1 MKGKN
6 NLTDILITVFIS
18 CFVGM
23 LSGAC
28 AIYTMNSKG
37 SFNIKRMNN
46 SDLSEISEIYDKI
59 KNEYYQDVSDDVLI
73 EGAISG
79 MLSTLDA
86 NTTYLNEG
94 NTTSFNNK
102 MKGEYYGIGLGGL
115 TLENTGILVMTI
127 TENSPAEKAGIKEGD
142 IITKVNDVDLANK
155 TATYFTTLVSKSQ
168 DEMRLAIKR
177 GEETL
182 DINLKADKIVIN
194 SVTTN
199 TFYRNNK
206 NIGYIQIQLLNLQLN

>member
-1 MKGKN
+1 MKGENK
-6 NLTDILITVFIS
+6 LTDILITVFIS

-37 SFNIKRMNN
+37 SFNIKRMSN

-86 NTTYLNEG
+86 NTTYLNKQIL
-94 NTTSFNNK
+94 NMSK
-102 MKGEYYGIGLGGL
+102 M
-115 TLENTGILVMTI
+115 
-127 TENSPAEKAGIKEGD
+127 
-142 IITKVNDVDLANK
+142 
-155 TATYFTTLVSKSQ
+155 
-168 DEMRLAIKR
+168 
-177 GEETL
+177 
-182 DINLKADKIVIN
+182 LK
-194 SVTTN
+194 
-199 TFYRNNK
+199 
-206 NIGYIQIQLLNLQLN
+206 